1 MEAKGMKILGYD
13 SGYNDGCKDGIKEV
27 VDWIEK
33 NRYASSFSYHDDFSL
48 DSNVWQAFLKEKGID

>member
-1 MEAKGMKILGYD
+1 M
-13 SGYNDGCKDGIKEV
+13 EV